1 MGRDCGKWQG
11 QTTLPTAEQLR
22 SIIVTGASS
31 GIGAHCAR
39 ALKTEGWR
47 VFATARKPAD
57 IAALQADGIEAFYL
71 DYREPESIAAL
82 VDAVL
87 ERTGGTLDALFNN
100 GAYAQPGA
108 VEDLPVEALREQFE
122 ANFFGWHDLT
132 RRLVPVMRSQ
142 GHGRLVHCSSILGL
156 APVRFRGAYSASKHA
171 VEGLM
176 LCMRQE
182 LEGSGIHLSLIEP
195 GPVTS
200 KIASNGLAW
209 FLKNIDVENSVHRAD
224 YQDQLA
230 RLRAGGS
237 VSRLKPGPE
246 IVHVALRHALL
257 SQRPRPH
264 YVVTVP
270 ARIGVVLKRILP
282 ASALYRVLA
291 RRA

>member
-1 MGRDCGKWQG
+1 MATPTP
-11 QTTLPTAEQLR
+11 TTIPAAKELR
-22 SIIVTGASS
+22 TIIVTGASS

-39 ALKTEGWR
+39 ALKAEGWR

-57 IAALQADGIEAFYL
+57 IAALEADGLEAFYL
-71 DYREPESIAAL
+71 DYREAGSIATL
-82 VDAVL
+82 VEAVL
-87 ERTGGTLDALFNN
+87 ARTGGTLDALFNN

-108 VEDLPVEALREQFE
+108 VEDLPVAALREQFE

-132 RRLVPVMRSQ
+132 RRVVPVMRRQ

-182 LEGSGIHLSLIEP
+182 LEGSGIHVSLIEP

-200 KIASNGLAW
+200 KIASNGLGW
-209 FLKNIDVENSVHRAD
+209 FLKNIDVENSAHRVD
-224 YQDQLA
+224 YQAQLA
-230 RLRAGGS
+230 RLQAGGS

-246 IVHVALRHALL
+246 VVHAALRHALL

-270 ARIGVVLKRILP
+270 AKVGVFLKRLLP
-282 ASALYRVLA
+282 ASMLYRVLA

>member
-1 MGRDCGKWQG
+1 MATPG
-11 QTTLPTAEQLR
+11 QTTSTVAKELR
-22 SIIVTGASS
+22 TVIVTGASS
-31 GIGAHCAR
+31 GIGAYCAR
-39 ALKTEGWR
+39 ALKAEGWR
-47 VFATARKPAD
+47 VFATARKPDD
-57 IAALQADGIEAFYL
+57 IAALEADGLEAFYL

-82 VDAVL
+82 VEAVL

-108 VEDLPVEALREQFE
+108 VEDLPVAALREQFE

-132 RRLVPVMRSQ
+132 RRVLPVMRRQ

-171 VEGLM
+171 IEGLM

-200 KIASNGLAW
+200 KIASNGLPW

-224 YQDQLA
+224 YQAQLA
-230 RLRAGGS
+230 RLQAGGS
-237 VSRLKPGPE
+237 VSKLKPGPE
-246 IVHVALRHALL
+246 IVHKALRHALL

-270 ARIGVVLKRILP
+270 ARIGAALKRILP
-282 ASALYRVLA
+282 ASLLYRVLA

>member
-1 MGRDCGKWQG
+1 MATPG
-11 QTTLPTAEQLR
+11 QTTSTVAKELR
-22 SIIVTGASS
+22 TVIVTGASS
-31 GIGAHCAR
+31 GIGAYCAR
-39 ALKTEGWR
+39 ALKAEGWR
-47 VFATARKPAD
+47 VFATARKPDD
-57 IAALQADGIEAFYL
+57 IAMLEADGLEAFYL

-82 VDAVL
+82 VEVVL

-108 VEDLPVEALREQFE
+108 VEDLPVAALREQFE

-132 RRLVPVMRSQ
+132 RRVMPIMRRQ

-171 VEGLM
+171 IEGLM

-209 FLKNIDVENSVHRAD
+209 FLKNIDVDNSVHRAD
-224 YQDQLA
+224 YQAQLA
-230 RLRAGGS
+230 RLQAGGS
-237 VSRLKPGPE
+237 VSKLKPGPE
-246 IVHVALRHALL
+246 VVHKALRHALL

-264 YVVTVP
+264 YVVTLP
-270 ARIGVVLKRILP
+270 ARIGAALKRVLP
-282 ASALYRVLA
+282 ASLLYRVLA

>member
-1 MGRDCGKWQG
+1 MATPGP
-11 QTTLPTAEQLR
+11 TTLPTAEQLR
-22 SIIVTGASS
+22 SIIVTGTSS
-31 GIGAHCAR
+31 GIGAYCAR
-39 ALKTEGWR
+39 ALKAEGWR
-47 VFATARKPAD
+47 VFATARTPTD
-57 IAALQADGIEAFYL
+57 IAALEAEGIEAFYL
-71 DYREPESIAAL
+71 DYREPASIAAL
-82 VDAVL
+82 VEAVL

-132 RRLVPVMRSQ
+132 RRVVPVMRRQ

-176 LCMRQE
+176 LCLRQE
-182 LEGSGIHLSLIEP
+182 LEGSGIHVSLIEP

-200 KIASNGLAW
+200 KIASNGLGW

-224 YQDQLA
+224 YQAQLA
-230 RLRAGGS
+230 RLKAGGS

-246 IVHVALRHALL
+246 VVHAALRHALL
-257 SQRPRPH
+257 SQRPHPH

-270 ARIGVVLKRILP
+270 ARIGVALKRILP
-282 ASALYRVLA
+282 ASMLYRVLA

>member
-1 MGRDCGKWQG
+1 M
-11 QTTLPTAEQLR
+11 R
-22 SIIVTGASS
+22 SIIVTGTSS
-31 GIGAHCAR
+31 GIGAYCAR
-39 ALKTEGWR
+39 ALKAEGWR
-47 VFATARKPAD
+47 VFATARAPAD
-57 IAALQADGIEAFYL
+57 IAALEAEGIEAFYL

-82 VDAVL
+82 AEAVL

-132 RRLVPVMRSQ
+132 RRVVPVMRRQ

-176 LCMRQE
+176 LCLRQE
-182 LEGSGIHLSLIEP
+182 LEGSGIHVSLIEP
-195 GPVTS
+195 GPVIS
-200 KIASNGLAW
+200 KIASNGLVW

-224 YQDQLA
+224 YQAQLA
-230 RLRAGGS
+230 RLKAGGS

-246 IVHVALRHALL
+246 VVHAALRHALL
-257 SQRPRPH
+257 SQRPHPH

-270 ARIGVVLKRILP
+270 ARIGVALKRILP
-282 ASALYRVLA
+282 ASMLYRVLA

>member
-1 MGRDCGKWQG
+1 MATPTL
-11 QTTLPTAEQLR
+11 TTIPAAKELR
-22 SIIVTGASS
+22 TIIVTGASS

-39 ALKTEGWR
+39 ALKAEGWR

-57 IAALQADGIEAFYL
+57 IAALEADGLEAFYL
-71 DYREPESIAAL
+71 DYREAGSIAAL
-82 VDAVL
+82 VEAVL
-87 ERTGGTLDALFNN
+87 ARTGGTLDALFNN

-108 VEDLPVEALREQFE
+108 VEDLPIAALREQFE

-132 RRLVPVMRSQ
+132 RRVVPVMRRQ

-182 LEGSGIHLSLIEP
+182 LEGSGIHVSLIEP

-200 KIASNGLAW
+200 KIASNGLGW
-209 FLKNIDVENSVHRAD
+209 FLKNIDVENSAHRVD
-224 YQDQLA
+224 YQAQLA
-230 RLRAGGS
+230 RLQAGGS

-246 IVHVALRHALL
+246 VVHAALRHALL

-270 ARIGVVLKRILP
+270 AKVGVFLKRLLP
-282 ASALYRVLA
+282 ASMLYRVLA

>member
-1 MGRDCGKWQG
+1 M
-11 QTTLPTAEQLR
+11 PTVEQLR

-31 GIGAHCAR
+31 GIGAYCAR
-39 ALKTEGWR
+39 ALKAEGWR
-47 VFATARKPAD
+47 VFATARKAAD
-57 IAALQADGIEAFYL
+57 IAALEADGIEAFYL
-71 DYREPESIAAL
+71 DYREAGSIAAL

-132 RRLVPVMRSQ
+132 RRVVPVMRRQ
-142 GHGRLVHCSSILGL
+142 GRGRLVHCSSILGL

-171 VEGLM
+171 IEGLM

-200 KIASNGLAW
+200 KIASNGLVW
-209 FLKNIDVENSVHRAD
+209 FLKNIDIENSAHRAD
-224 YQDQLA
+224 YQAQLA
-230 RLRAGGS
+230 RLQAGGS

-246 IVHVALRHALL
+246 VVHVALRHALL

-270 ARIGVVLKRILP
+270 ARIGVMLKRILP